1 MLCKMKKE
9 GFLVIGML
17 SITISIVLNIYFE
30 GIPVID
36 FLEGML
42 SGISVV
48 MNATFLYKFGR
59 DRRLRDNNVKVQD
72 VSNWIKN

>member
-1 MLCKMKKE
+1 MLWKMKKE

-17 SITISIVLNIYFE
+17 SITISIVLSRFFD

-48 MNATFLYKFGR
+48 MNLTFLYKFGR
-59 DRRLRDNNVKVQD
+59 ENRLKNNNVKVQD
-72 VSNWIKN
+72 VSNYVGQ